1 MACTFIPFCGFCCGC
16 LSFVALLCTST
27 LLHPFLQTSP
37 PFLLSPHLSPS
48 LDASNTFF
56 PCLLYSA
63 CFGDVHVLC
72 SHTAPRPFWPP
83 YYASLPPSPHTWYP
97 LPPCVPSMYLLLR
110 AIICAL
116 HCSRLWLPALSVD
129 PVHVSWG
136 VPALFTTCH
145 VSSALVLPVRGT
157 APLPEVSAPLG

>member
-63 CFGDVHVLC
+63 CFGDIHVLC

-97 LPPCVPSMYLLLR
+97 LPLCVPSVYLLCTFCCVPLFSNVF
-110 AIICAL
+110 CCVCL
-116 HCSRLWLPALSVD
+116 CPALLTLV
-129 PVHVSWG
+129 V
-136 VPALFTTCH
+136 A
-145 VSSALVLPVRGT
+145 SAFR
-157 APLPEVSAPLG
+157 